1 MTCGTWRRI
10 GICRE
15 AIGSGSEVDDM
26 ADMNLSPDKV
36 AQVIVRAREIEAKV
50 GAWDEVDR
58 SHPGEEDADA
68 VLEALRNDP
77 ARQAL
82 ATFVSE
88 LSRGEQARLVALM
101 WVGRGTFE
109 PEEWDEAVVTAEEEF
124 IDSTGTTRYLLGIP
138 LLADYLE
145 EGLEKMG
152 YSVEDV
158 EKGVV

>member
-1 MTCGTWRRI
+1 MEDPRSVSHDRI
-10 GICRE
+10 AQGG
-15 AIGSGSEVDDM
+15 IGSSEVGNM

-50 GAWDEVDR
+50 GAWDEIDR

-82 ATFVSE
+82 ATFVGE
-88 LSRGEQARLVALM
+88 LSRGEQCRLIALM

-109 PEEWDEAVVTAEEEF
+109 PEEWEEATATAEEEF
-124 IDSTGTTRYLLGIP
+124 VDSAGMTRYLLGIP

-152 YSVEDV
+152 YSIEDV